1 MLSNLVDVGDRSVV
15 NNYLEIFSFIG
26 RNNTSENVDQGSLS
40 CSIMSKN
47 AHELITFNLK
57 SETFQGF
64 HFLTSSK
71 QPWKGFRK
79 IFDSHAIYWKML
91 FWIVDDSVS
100 FSDSWLFLICQGE
113 TCFFMYAFF
122 FYHFW

>member
-64 HFLTSSK
+64 NFLASSK
-71 QPWKGFRK
+71 Q
-79 IFDSHAIYWKML
+79 S
-91 FWIVDDSVS
+91 
-100 FSDSWLFLICQGE
+100 
-113 TCFFMYAFF
+113 
-122 FYHFW
+122 